1 MLKKSASSVLA
12 SLPRTEKREA
22 WNEGQPRSCGL
33 AWEKARPWAKSLS
46 WQTQGGRVK

>member
-1 MLKKSASSVLA
+1 MLKNFAGGVLA
-12 SLPRTEKREA
+12 SFPGTVKREA

-33 AWEKARPWAKSLS
+33 AWDKARSWAKRLS